1 MESSV
6 QRAEGAVLSPEDE
19 EELELDLD
27 DPEIDEAGLPPIDM
41 DDAEALGQ
49 DAGYGDLLD
58 TSWLDRTAAE
68 EPEDDR
74 ATLDDIGLT
83 IELDDSDMDDDAQV
97 VDLDVGSL
105 LTSLPSE
112 GTELDLDSGA
122 VDGALAIAALRDVL
136 LPSDDEVNDDREIGD
151 DDRFPA
157 FDDASD
163 IEPRPSLDDTD
174 DDVSSPEHERPRN
187 DDLT

>member
-1 MESSV
+1 MDSSV
-6 QRAEGAVLSPEDE
+6 QRAEGAVLSPEEE

-41 DDAEALGQ
+41 DDAEALVQ
-49 DAGYGDLLD
+49 ETGYGDLLD
-58 TSWLDRTAAE
+58 TSWLERTTAD
-68 EPEDDR
+68 EPEDER
-74 ATLDDIGLT
+74 ATPEDIGLT
-83 IELDDSDMDDDAQV
+83 IELDDPDMDDDAQV

-112 GTELDLDSGA
+112 GTELDLDSGGM
-122 VDGALAIAALRDVL
+122 DGSLAIAALRDVL
-136 LPSDDEVNDDREIGD
+136 LPGD

-163 IEPRPSLDDTD
+163 IEPRPSLDDTED
-174 DDVSSPEHERPRN
+174 DASAPHHDRPRN